1 MNALTQRHCEQTLAD
16 LDLGILDH
24 HSLRIAAQRLLMLA
38 ADEELQLTPEESAK
52 LKAIVEKR

>member
-1 MNALTQRHCEQTLAD
+1 M
-16 LDLGILDH
+16 
-24 HSLRIAAQRLLMLA
+24 AAQRLLMLA